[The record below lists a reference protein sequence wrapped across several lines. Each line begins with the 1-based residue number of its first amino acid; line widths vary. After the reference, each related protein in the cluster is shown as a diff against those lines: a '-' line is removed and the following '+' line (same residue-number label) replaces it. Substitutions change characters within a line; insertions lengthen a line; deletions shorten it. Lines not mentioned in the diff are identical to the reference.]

1 MHRYNFTL
9 LIIFIP
15 TIPST
20 FATSIL
26 FHFFFYFSFVQLDHF
41 LGELEEIFDTTLNTT
56 SSSKVKKL
64 KLDDENKLIN
74 NKNTAKMKNFTMKKF
89 DGRNDRGW
97 QSVAVSRCL
106 WGCENSPIMT
116 MESIE

>member
-1 MHRYNFTL
+1 M
-9 LIIFIP
+9 
-15 TIPST
+15 
-20 FATSIL
+20 
-26 FHFFFYFSFVQLDHF
+26 DHF

-74 NKNTAKMKNFTMKKF
+74 NKNTAKMKNFTLKKF

-106 WGCENSPIMT
+106 WGCENSPVMT